1 MTKKCILV
9 ILLLCVSVYA
19 QQKDNENAK
28 DVETIPQATNEHPG
42 ASAPAPAP
50 AQANELPGSE
60 FSPVNP
66 NYGKNNLK
74 KIGMLL
80 TRLVIF

>member
-19 QQKDNENAK
+19 QGADNENAK
-28 DVETIPQATNEHPG
+28 DVETISQAINQQPD
-42 ASAPAPAP
+42 ASAL
-50 AQANELPGSE
+50 AQANDQPNNE
-60 FSPVNP
+60 FSPNDP
-66 NYGKNNLK
+66 NYGKNILNK
-74 KIGMLL
+74 DIGIIL